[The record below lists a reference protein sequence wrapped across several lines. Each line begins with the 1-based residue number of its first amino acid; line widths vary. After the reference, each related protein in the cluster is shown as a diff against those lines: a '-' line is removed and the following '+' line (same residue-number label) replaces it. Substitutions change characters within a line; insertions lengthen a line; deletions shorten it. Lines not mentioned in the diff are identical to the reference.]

1 MDETSPRR
9 EYLLNRGAVSSP
21 AGLPS
26 LPYGTQC

>member
-1 MDETSPRR
+1 MDGTSPRR
-9 EYLLNRGAVSSP
+9 KYLLNRGEASPP